1 MRDSMKSDMAQIV
14 LKSFTLKKE
23 KKDMG
28 KSDAIGKELMRNNT
42 YFADAFNA
50 GLFGGE
56 VLIDPNSLDEVDPAE
71 IELEDTEMG
80 SDEFWTKYRDVLK
93 KALIKT
99 DGKNYFVL
107 LGVENQTEV
116 HTAMPLRSLLYD
128 TLRYTKQAEDIAL
141 EYRRQRKEG
150 HPPKMTNAEFLSGWK
165 YTDKLIP
172 VITLVIYYGTED
184 WTGAK
189 SLHDM
194 FSEDVDEK
202 ILECVPDYKINLI
215 EPNKIEDFDK
225 FQSDFG
231 ELLKCIRYKDDEAEL
246 TKVFS
251 EMSDVD
257 ALIIDAISYYV
268 DDRCRLAAEPVEGGK
283 MTMRSKAFD
292 IAEERGKLANAVATV
307 KNLIRDFGFSL
318 EQACNAAN
326 ISVDDYK
333 KNSDK

>member
-1 MRDSMKSDMAQIV
+1 
-14 LKSFTLKKE
+14 
-23 KKDMG
+23 MG
-28 KSDAIGKELMRNNT
+28 KSDAIGRKLMRDNT

-56 VLIDPNSLDEVDPAE
+56 ALIEPDSLEDISPDE
-71 IELEDTEMG
+71 IELEDPEMG
-80 SDEFWTKYRDVLK
+80 TDEFWIKYRDVLK

-107 LGVENQTEV
+107 LGVENQTEI

-128 TLRYTKQAEDIAL
+128 TLRYAKQAEEVAN
-141 EYRRQRKEG
+141 EYRKQRKEG
-150 HPPKMTNAEFLSGWK
+150 QPIKMTRAEFLSGWK

-172 VITLVIYYGTED
+172 VITLVIYYGTDE
-184 WTGAK
+184 WTGAR

-194 FSEDVDEK
+194 FSEAVDEK

-231 ELLKCIRYKDDEAEL
+231 ELLKSIRYKDDEAEL
-246 TKVFS
+246 TKIFTG
-251 EMSDVD
+251 MTAIDK
-257 ALIIDAISYYV
+257 LIADAISYYV
-268 DDRCRLAAEPVEGGK
+268 DDRWSKIVETVEGGK
-283 MTMRSKAFD
+283 VAMRSKALD
-292 IAEERGKLANAVATV
+292 MIEERGIIKGERQGMLTNAVATV
-307 KNLIRDFGFSL
+307 KNLIRDFDFPL

-333 KNSDK
+333 KNAEK

>member
-1 MRDSMKSDMAQIV
+1 
-14 LKSFTLKKE
+14 
-23 KKDMG
+23 MG

-231 ELLKCIRYKDDEAEL
+231 ELLKSIRYKDDEAEL
-246 TKVFS
+246 TKIFTS
-251 EMSDVD
+251 MTAIDT
-257 ALIIDAISYYV
+257 LIADAISYYV
-268 DDRCRLAAEPVEGGK
+268 DERYNKMVETLEGGK
-283 MTMRSKAFD
+283 VGMRSKALD
-292 IAEERGKLANAVATV
+292 MIEERGKLANAVATV

-318 EQACNAAN
+318 EQACSAAN

>member
-1 MRDSMKSDMAQIV
+1 
-14 LKSFTLKKE
+14 
-23 KKDMG
+23 MG

-231 ELLKCIRYKDDEAEL
+231 ELLKSIRYKDDEAEL

>member
-1 MRDSMKSDMAQIV
+1 M
-14 LKSFTLKKE
+14 
-23 KKDMG
+23 
-28 KSDAIGKELMRNNT
+28 

-50 GLFGGE
+50 GLFGRE
-56 VLIDPNSLDEVDPAE
+56 ALIEPDSLEDISPDE
-71 IELEDTEMG
+71 IELEDSEMG
-80 SDEFWTKYRDVLK
+80 TDEFWIKYRDVLK

-107 LGVENQTEV
+107 LGVENQTEI

-128 TLRYTKQAEDIAL
+128 TLRYTKQAEEVAN
-141 EYRRQRKEG
+141 EYRKQRKEG
-150 HPPKMTNAEFLSGWK
+150 QPVKMTRAEFLSGWK

-172 VITLVIYYGTED
+172 VITLAIYYGTDE

-202 ILECVPDYKINLI
+202 ILACVPDYKINLI

-231 ELLKCIRYKDDEAEL
+231 KLLEAIRYKDDETEL
-246 TKVFS
+246 TKIFTG
-251 EMSDVD
+251 MTAVD
-257 ALIIDAISYYV
+257 KLIADAISYYV
-268 DDRCRLAAEPVEGGK
+268 DERCLTVAETVEGGK
-283 MTMRSKAFD
+283 MSMSSKAFD
-292 IAEERGKLANAVATV
+292 MAEERGKREGIVFNAVATV
-307 KNLIRDFGFSL
+307 KNLMRDFDFPL

-333 KNSDK
+333 KNTDK